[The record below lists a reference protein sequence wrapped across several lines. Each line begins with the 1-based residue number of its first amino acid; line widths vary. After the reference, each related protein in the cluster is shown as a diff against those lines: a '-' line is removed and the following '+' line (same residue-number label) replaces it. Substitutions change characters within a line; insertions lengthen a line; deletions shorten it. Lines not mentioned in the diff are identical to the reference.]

1 MKYLQSLITLE
12 QAYKLKEDGFILIP
26 GKGKYG
32 EPIFIIIREE
42 D

>member
-26 GKGKYG
+26 SSGKYG
-32 EPIFIIIREE
+32 EPIFIIKKG

>member
-1 MKYLQSLITLE
+1 MKYLQSLITPE
-12 QAYKLKEDGFILIP
+12 QAYKLKEDGFVLIP
-26 GKGKYG
+26 GKGKHG

>member
-12 QAYKLKEDGFILIP
+12 QAYRLKEDGFILIP
-26 GKGKYG
+26 SNDKYG
-32 EPIFIIIREE
+32 NPIFIITKEE